1 MPYFIDPMI
10 AALAIFGAV
19 HLLTHAMR
27 VGRLLL
33 ALAAHVRLWWRW
45 RVVMARGYRP
55 EVA

>member
-1 MPYFIDPMI
+1 MPYIDPI
-10 AALAIFGAV
+10 VAALAIVGAV

-33 ALAAHVRLWWRW
+33 AVGARVRRWWRW
-45 RVVMARGYRP
+45 RVFLARPCRV